1 MEIILEREKLGWVL
15 VDFPSN
21 FAQAKLLE
29 TSLSGYMPTLE

>member
-1 MEIILEREKLGWVL
+1 MDKLQEPEKNGWVL

-29 TSLSGYMPTLE
+29 TALTGYVPL

>member
-1 MEIILEREKLGWVL
+1 MEKNGWVL

-29 TSLSGYMPTLE
+29 AALSGYIPKSENDPI